1 MFVQISWTHALQ
13 QIVINCYKFHG
24 REDLLPGFSDDDEKT
39 MTSGIV
45 GGSSVGGGS
54 VGVIRLHKAESP
66 QAHSPLDS
74 TSQVPTVYCR
84 LPALFA
90 FVFCVQLIYNLKWVE
105 GCHFC
110 L

>member
-24 REDLLPGFSDDDEKT
+24 REDLLPGFSDEEMEKAAS
-39 MTSGIV
+39 MTSAV
-45 GGSSVGGGS
+45 VSGSSVGNGS
-54 VGVIRLHKAESP
+54 VGVIRLHKPESP

-90 FVFCVQLIYNLKWVE
+90 FVFCVH
-105 GCHFC
+105 HFIIWC
-110 L
+110 E